1 MLSHL
6 ISSSGTCSN
15 IPTDDSDSITFDDDN
30 EVPLEDPMNAANIP
44 ISTSK
49 KTFSG
54 GSGPLTGEQ
63 NESSLSNK
71 NADNG
76 NLL

>member
-1 MLSHL
+1 MMMKYL
-6 ISSSGTCSN
+6 
-15 IPTDDSDSITFDDDN
+15 D
-30 EVPLEDPMNAANIP
+30 EDPMNATNIP

-49 KTFSG
+49 KIFSG
-54 GSGPLTGEQ
+54 RSGPLTGEQ

>member
-1 MLSHL
+1 MKY
-6 ISSSGTCSN
+6 
-15 IPTDDSDSITFDDDN
+15 FD
-30 EVPLEDPMNAANIP
+30 EDPMNATNIP

-54 GSGPLTGEQ
+54 RSGPLTGEQ

>member
-1 MLSHL
+1 MTAIQLHL
-6 ISSSGTCSN
+6 MMMMKYL
-15 IPTDDSDSITFDDDN
+15 D
-30 EVPLEDPMNAANIP
+30 EDPMNATNIP

-49 KTFSG
+49 KIFSG
-54 GSGPLTGEQ
+54 RSGPLTGEQ

>member
-1 MLSHL
+1 MTAIQLHL
-6 ISSSGTCSN
+6 MMMMKY
-15 IPTDDSDSITFDDDN
+15 FD
-30 EVPLEDPMNAANIP
+30 EDPMNATNIP

-54 GSGPLTGEQ
+54 RSGPLTGEQ

-76 NLL
+76 NLF

>member
-1 MLSHL
+1 
-6 ISSSGTCSN
+6 
-15 IPTDDSDSITFDDDN
+15 
-30 EVPLEDPMNAANIP
+30 MNATNIP

-54 GSGPLTGEQ
+54 KSGPLTGEQ

-71 NADNG
+71 NVDNG